1 MEIGAVIFMIV
12 ALICYAIIANSQ
24 GDGEIKG
31 AASNIDN
38 LLNDAQLAGASLWTV
53 TIFRKSGYLHDVR
66 EFRGDA
72 NAAIAKAL
80 TSCRKSGIYNI
91 IITKNEPAILEF
103 YSTNQDGRGKAIGG
117 FRLTPAEV
125 VRDDNIEAFDHSENA
140 DKFEQLET
148 QIQDTK
154 LTIAKMLFNS
164 VLPGLSEIEK
174 KVLSTLSEDQIITAM
189 STQLTDNAEIN
200 GQQMKFNIPI
210 NYTDDNGNHYSNIV
224 LTIKNNDL
232 PLTIYVDD
240 NAPTDALANSHLTNQ
255 TEQPSTSI
263 DSFGFPERDAW
274 EGSGYELG
282 GHQFR
287 CDVKLGFRY
296 TDSNGAITNR
306 QIHTKAFVQ
315 WNDDD
320 HLVLGFCNYRKANR
334 SFVTSRMEGV
344 VDLET
349 GECIDDID
357 HYLTETYAAS
367 DYKKVD
373 DFINSHMSVVDCLLY
388 LAKLDGNITPMQR
401 SLVVCY
407 IQEMCGVAMVTDLVA
422 KKLIKDFADDLT
434 PQKFRKLISQMR
446 KEQPENI
453 TRLLQLGRDVVD
465 LRRGNTAGGQAALAS
480 ILNEKK

>member
-38 LLNDAQLAGASLWTV
+38 LLNDAQLAGASLWTI

-66 EFRGDA
+66 EFRGDG

-117 FRLTPAEV
+117 FRISTEQDVEV
-125 VRDDNIEAFDHSENA
+125 PN
-140 DKFEQLET
+140 
-148 QIQDTK
+148 
-154 LTIAKMLFNS
+154 
-164 VLPGLSEIEK
+164 LSEATQTAANDLDVLYEEVQRNLAKLLLDSIKPNMSEK
-174 KVLSTLSEDQIITAM
+174 Q
-189 STQLTDNAEIN
+189 AEILGSLPEDKLIEFMVSQMVGVERLS
-200 GQQMKFNIPI
+200 GQPYKFVIPL
-210 NYTDDNGNHYSNIV
+210 NYTCKDGIRYDDV
-224 LTIKNNDL
+224 
-232 PLTIYVDD
+232 PLTISVGD
-240 NAPTDALANSHLTNQ
+240 NAPSDALTNFVPTNQ
-255 TEQPSTSI
+255 TEQPSSSI

-320 HLVLGFCNYRKANR
+320 YLVLGFCNYRKANR

-373 DFINSHMSVVDCLLY
+373 EFINCHMSVVDCLLY
-388 LAKLDGNITPMQR
+388 LAKLDGNITPSQR
-401 SLVVCY
+401 SLVVGY
-407 IQEMCGVAMVTDLVA
+407 IKEMCEVAMVTDLVA
-422 KKLIKDFADDLT
+422 KKIIKDFADDLT

-453 TRLLQLGRDVVD
+453 ATLLQLGRDVVD
-465 LRRGNTAGGQAALAS
+465 LRRGNTAGGQAALAA

>member
-24 GDGEIKG
+24 GDAEIKG

-38 LLNDAQLAGASLWTV
+38 LLNDAQLAGASLWTI

-80 TSCRKSGIYNI
+80 TSCRKSGIYNV

-140 DKFEQLET
+140 NKFEQLEA

-210 NYTDDNGNHYSNIV
+210 NYTDDTGNHYSNIV

-232 PLTIYVDD
+232 PLKIYVDD
-240 NAPTDALANSHLTNQ
+240 NAPTDALTNSAPTNQ
-255 TEQPSTSI
+255 TEQPSSSS
-263 DSFGFPERDAW
+263 DSFGFPDQDAW
-274 EGSGYELG
+274 EGSVYNLG
-282 GHQFR
+282 GNPFR
-287 CDVKLGFRY
+287 CDVKLGFSY

-306 QIHTKAFVQ
+306 QIRTKAFVS
-315 WNDDD
+315 WLDND

-388 LAKLDGNITPMQR
+388 LAKLDGNITPTQR
-401 SLVVCY
+401 SLVVGY

-453 TRLLQLGRDVVD
+453 ATLLQLGRDVVD
-465 LRRGNTAGGQAALAS
+465 LRRGSTSGGQAALAS
-480 ILNEKK
+480 MLNEKK